1 MKHELSMRKRLLFI
15 LLQFSILHIN
25 GQYRHVYDID
35 GNKYKVVNYGSQQ
48 WMQENMR
55 ATRDHDG
62 NSFVK
67 DNFSD
72 PNIPTYFMPDSNE
85 ALVPAYGLLYNW
97 EAAQKVCPEG
107 WRLPSDEDWRELV
120 LYLSHDEKNC
130 CVGNPQNLAKSM
142 SAAISNWHVFEEIEH
157 TECSVCI
164 HPENNNASGFCAY
177 PAGMC
182 TAEYY
187 DYLGWWHNYL
197 GVHSNSLF
205 WSATHRH
212 NYHYAFQIA
221 DHDVSLGFFPKND
234 GLSVRCVKDRPNV
247 KKVFCPADNVLP
259 MPVPTVKDTLNYQC
273 DGTCTCSFTHAQ
285 EPDTLFLDI
294 HSEYDVIVWVH
305 ADILVSGR
313 GGNQGMKAVNVSV
326 PDIINESDNMEI
338 YHYKNGEFI
347 ETMDEGESE
356 IFYGLH
362 SFCYV
367 IWLKYVDLFSK
378 KEFYL
383 PSDAPSG
390 IYSLNHAFRL
400 RIRSKQ

>member
-1 MKHELSMRKRLLFI
+1 MKNI
-15 LLQFSILHIN
+15 LLLILLLLSTAYVH
-25 GQYRHVYDID
+25 GQSHYIFDAD

-130 CVGNPQNLAKSM
+130 CGGDPENLAKSM
-142 SAAISNWHVFEEIEH
+142 TAPIPYWLVSEEVEH

-221 DHDVSLGFFPKND
+221 DHNVSLGFFPKND

-273 DGTCTCSFTHAQ
+273 DGAYTCSFAHAQ
-285 EPDTLFLDI
+285 EPDTLFLDTY
-294 HSEYDVIVWVH
+294 SDYDVIVRVH
-305 ADILVSGR
+305 ADILVSGW
-313 GGNQGMKAVNVSV
+313 GGNQGIRAANVFVS
-326 PDIINESDNMEI
+326 DIINDSDNMEI
-338 YHYKNGEFI
+338 FHNKNGEFI
-347 ETMDEGESE
+347 GTVDTDSPES
-356 IFYGLH
+356 FYGLH
-362 SFCYV
+362 SFCFD
-367 IWLKYVDLFSK
+367 IWLKYIDLFSQK
-378 KEFYL
+378 KFYL
-383 PSDAPSG
+383 SPKAPSG
-390 IYSLNHAFRL
+390 IYSLDHAFQL
-400 RIRSKQ
+400 KIRSRL